1 MKGVRVVI
9 EICSCSFGNHSR
21 PRGQQHH
28 ELPSNICER
37 IAVQQ
42 ISLLRHTGVGGSYCS
57 VHNYSN
63 YRVKYGRHFFENSR
77 FLTFQ
82 AR

>member
-9 EICSCSFGNHSR
+9 EICSCGFGNHSR
-21 PRGQQHH
+21 LRGQHHH

-42 ISLLRHTGVGGSYCS
+42 ISLLHHTGVGGSYC
-57 VHNYSN
+57 
-63 YRVKYGRHFFENSR
+63 
-77 FLTFQ
+77 
-82 AR
+82 